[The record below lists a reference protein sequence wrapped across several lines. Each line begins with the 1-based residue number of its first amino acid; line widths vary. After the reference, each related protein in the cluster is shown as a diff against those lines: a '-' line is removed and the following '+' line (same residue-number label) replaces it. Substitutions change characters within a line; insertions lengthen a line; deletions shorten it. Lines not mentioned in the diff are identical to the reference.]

1 MNCETVPRSTV
12 RQFQVV
18 PQLENSS
25 IRPCFPWARFILALL
40 LGVVAIGAAPAQN
53 RVLELD
59 GNGSYVELPPN
70 IFNNLTEATV
80 EVWAKWDRFNNYSR
94 VFEFGAGWNSMSVFN
109 HDNKPDLRFNLYPR
123 PANDNPALTFH
134 ARANGV
140 LRSNEW
146 IHIAVVSGPGG
157 MKLYANGEVVALHTN
172 EASLAAIKVEQVN
185 LFGRGLTRNAWDQDF
200 RGQMDEVRVWNY
212 RRSAEQIREHMHR
225 RVSGREE
232 GLVGLWNF
240 DDGLA
245 TDATPRANHGKL
257 VGNARVVT
265 PSLPAG
271 LQLIAAE
278 LVTPPSPAAPA
289 ASAMATVAPAAN
301 REALYWW
308 IGGALTLIVA
318 LLVWLA
324 FLLKRNQPN
333 SNPLAVTQPQLAS
346 APGAKPTA
354 LESSAAPDMKERA
367 LAELTEF
374 AKQSLVQ
381 GLYSQRNALLET
393 QQKAQ
398 RELAELEARLMALKL
413 PDRILAY
420 EKRIL
425 ELERELEDRT
435 GELRELTNTTLS
447 LLRRKVA
454 EERELERATRRFN

>member
-1 MNCETVPRSTV
+1 VICETVPCSIA

-18 PQLENSS
+18 PQLEKSS
-25 IRPCFPWARFILALL
+25 IRPRFPWARFILALL
-40 LGVVAIGAAPAQN
+40 FGAVAISAAPAQN

-94 VFEFGAGWNSMSVFN
+94 VFEFGAGWHSMSVFN
-109 HDNKPDLRFNLYPR
+109 HDNRPDLRFNLYPR
-123 PANDNPALTFH
+123 PAKDNVALTYH

-172 EASLAAIKVEQVN
+172 EASLAAIKVEQAN
-185 LFGRGLTRNAWDQDF
+185 LFGRGLSRNAWDQDF

-212 RRSAEQIREHMHR
+212 RRSSDQIREHMHR

-278 LVTPPSPAAPA
+278 LVTPPSPAAPVA
-289 ASAMATVAPAAN
+289 PAVATVAPAAD

-324 FLLKRNQPN
+324 FLLRRSHP
-333 SNPLAVTQPQLAS
+333 SSAALAVTQPQLTS
-346 APGAKPTA
+346 TSGTKPAA
-354 LESSAAPDMKERA
+354 LETSPAPELKERA

-420 EKRIL
+420 EKRIM
-425 ELERELEDRT
+425 ELEQELEDRS

-447 LLRRKVA
+447 LLRRKVE